1 MQPLWH
7 VTTLACSLSLGDVR
21 PDIAWCRARRDEVL
35 LRADSRA
42 CWRPQPSDESS
53 SIVDEDLIGVG
64 RALPLDTRYPFIL
77 SNYDHGSVC
86 CVHVGGCMWEISN
99 ISLHRIFP
107 STRTTRLTDRS
118 LHERYTHQ
126 HQYYRNYLPH
136 RTPPRVALPPA
147 ASDPDK
153 VTDGLPSGD
162 RTTLKTFKA
171 HRGPRPPTHYP
182 APSATPTRARCRG
195 SPHHPAHARPLS
207 T

>member
-1 MQPLWH
+1 MQPLWHATTLACNHFGMQPLWH

-86 CVHVGGCMWEISN
+86 CVHVGGCMWEISHFSPSN
-99 ISLHRIFP
+99 VFP
-107 STRTTRLTDRS
+107 STRTGTRLTDRS
-118 LHERYTHQ
+118 LQRYTDISISITGIT
-126 HQYYRNYLPH
+126 YR
-136 RTPPRVALPPA
+136 TA
-147 ASDPDK
+147 
-153 VTDGLPSGD
+153 
-162 RTTLKTFKA
+162 
-171 HRGPRPPTHYP
+171 PRP
-182 APSATPTRARCRG
+182 G
-195 SPHHPAHARPLS
+195 SRSLQRPRTLIK
-207 T
+207 

>member
-1 MQPLWH
+1 MQPFWH
-7 VTTLACSLSLGDVR
+7 VTTLACNQSLGDVR
-21 PDIAWCRARRDEVL
+21 PDIAWCRARHDEVL
-35 LRADSRA
+35 LTADSRA

-77 SNYDHGSVC
+77 SNYFELRSRRSVC
-86 CVHVGGCMWEISN
+86 CVHVGGCMWEIS

-107 STRTTRLTDRS
+107 STRTRLTDRS
-118 LHERYTHQ
+118 LQRYT
-126 HQYYRNYLPH
+126 QYYRNYLPH

-147 ASDPDK
+147 ASDPEK
-153 VTDGLPSGD
+153 VTDGLPSAG
-162 RTTLKTFKA
+162 TFKNVKA
-171 HRGPRPPTHYP
+171 HRGPRPPMHSP